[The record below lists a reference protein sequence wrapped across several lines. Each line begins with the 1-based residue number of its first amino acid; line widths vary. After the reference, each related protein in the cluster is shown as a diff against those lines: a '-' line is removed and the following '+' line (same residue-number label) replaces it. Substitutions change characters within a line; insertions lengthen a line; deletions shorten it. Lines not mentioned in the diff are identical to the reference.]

1 MSENHQIE
9 TSISQQI
16 VEKMIE
22 KLKASEYFSDG
33 ILNEL
38 LNTDLSNKSDVKR
51 IISVVSKTVQ
61 NENPETGN

>member
-51 IISVVSKTVQ
+51 IISVVSKTEQ

>member
-16 VEKMIE
+16 IEKMIE
-22 KLKASEYFSDG
+22 KLKASDYFSDG

-38 LNTDLSNKSDVKR
+38 LNIDLSNKSDVKR
-51 IISVVSKTVQ
+51 IISVVSKTEQ

>member
-1 MSENHQIE
+1 
-9 TSISQQI
+9 
-16 VEKMIE
+16 MIE

-51 IISVVSKTVQ
+51 IISVVSKTEQ